1 MSHTSSNHVMSDEER
16 FGTGKKKLSIYIT
29 GMFLCVILTLIPFAI
44 VDKHLL
50 GPEAAFAVML
60 VAAIVQFVVQVICFL
75 RLNTSTPQSMM
86 NLMSLIFTIV
96 VLFVLVAGSLWIMW
110 SLHENMMMMP
120 HMHMPSSVPQ

>member
-1 MSHTSSNHVMSDEER
+1 MSDEER